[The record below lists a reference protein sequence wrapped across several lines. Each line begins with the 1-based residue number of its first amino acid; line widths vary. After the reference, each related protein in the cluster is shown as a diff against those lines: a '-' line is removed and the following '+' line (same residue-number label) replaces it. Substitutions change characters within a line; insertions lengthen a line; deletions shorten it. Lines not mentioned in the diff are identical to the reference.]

1 MNTTKTLA
9 ITAVVSLS
17 ACLGAVEAKA
27 QGYCAP
33 YVVPVYPAVQFV
45 PVVPVVPLVPVCPVP
60 VYSHTVELGRTC
72 VDKWSTGPYGM
83 VRCTVVTVKYADYL
97 TDGSCA
103 RVYSRTFTAG

>member
-1 MNTTKTLA
+1 MKINTPKTLVG
-9 ITAVVSLS
+9 TAAVSLL

-27 QGYCAP
+27 QAWCAP

-45 PVVPVVPLVPVCPVP
+45 PVVPVVPVCPAP

-72 VDKWSTGPYGM
+72 VNKWSAGLYGTTSW
-83 VRCTVVTVKYADYL
+83 TVVTVRYADYL

-103 RVYSRTFTAG
+103 RVYSRTFNGE

>member
-1 MNTTKTLA
+1 MKMNTPKTLA
-9 ITAVVSLS
+9 ITAVVSLT

-33 YVVPVYPAVQFV
+33 CVVAVYPAVQFV
-45 PVVPVVPLVPVCPVP
+45 PVVPMIPVCPVP
-60 VYSHTVELGRTC
+60 VYSHTVELGGSC
-72 VDKWSTGPYGM
+72 VDQWSTGPCGM